1 MTTWNYRV
9 FREEDGDYII
19 REVFYDENGA
29 ILGCTK
35 DAVEPMGKSLEELA
49 QELCAFRDALELP
62 ILTVAEVDAAVAAQP
77 IKTKQGHKT
86 ISHAELV
93 KKLGFDP
100 KHDHAADATVLI
112 STAT

>member
-19 REVFYDENGA
+19 REVFYDEHGA

-35 DAVEPMGKSLEELA
+35 EAVEPMGKSIEELD
-49 QELCAFRDALELP
+49 QDLCAFRDALQLP
-62 ILTVAEVDAAVAAQP
+62 VLTIAEVNAAVAAQP
-77 IKTKQGHKT
+77 IKPKQGRKT

-93 KKLGFDP
+93 KKLGL
-100 KHDHAADATVLI
+100 DAKQEQALVRQ
-112 STAT
+112 